1 VHYVFLFNFT
11 LLFTGHV
18 GVSKAKRKL
27 SRQASDGWRASV
39 ETMFLTKAS
48 EDTKL
53 SASEREK
60 RFTAI
65 IKSNFGKQNFKE
77 LFLFKRPSLFYGLI
91 SFVITCNSLYLAWW
105 ATNYM
110 FVILSIDEYKLR
122 LWYIL
127 ITLLPPIITFPTI
140 FLAIRSSTIMQ
151 AITFLDLSVVAKV
164 IEQSQINTTM
174 LADFRKTILNFM
186 KKDGPGLDGMIK
198 CCNRFADGK
207 DSVLKKSDFR
217 EMLLANKVI
226 YTPEKINFLFGSI
239 DLNGGS
245 TVDYGVSVNYFILLL
260 LTMF

>member
-1 VHYVFLFNFT
+1 
-11 LLFTGHV
+11 
-18 GVSKAKRKL
+18 
-27 SRQASDGWRASV
+27 
-39 ETMFLTKAS
+39 MFVKKPDKNS
-48 EDTKL
+48 QL
-53 SASEREK
+53 SAKERET
-60 RFTAI
+60 RFADI
-65 IKSNFGKQNFKE
+65 VKANFGKQNFKE

-245 TVDYGVSVNYFILLL
+245 TVDYGVSMKECILQLSCDFRSLHVFFFITSTMYIMHFILVCSVV
-260 LTMF
+260 